1 MKEEINK
8 SDISKMNK
16 IIFKKINE
24 QFEKDL
30 TPSEF
35 IATSRLALAF
45 QKAIAIGLV
54 DEEQQE
60 ESRKAF
66 NEIMGMLDQ
75 IAAFKR
81 DTPGFEFKK

>member
-1 MKEEINK
+1 MIDKINE
-8 SDISKMNK
+8 SDINQMN
-16 IIFKKINE
+16 IIILKKINE

-45 QKAIAIGLV
+45 QRTVAVNLV

-60 ESRKAF
+60 QSREAF
-66 NEIMGMLDQ
+66 ENIMSMFDQ
-75 IAAFKR
+75 VEAFRK
-81 DTPGFEFKK
+81 DNPEFEFK

>member
-1 MKEEINK
+1 MIDKINE
-8 SDISKMNK
+8 SDINQMN
-16 IIFKKINE
+16 IIILKKINE

-45 QKAIAIGLV
+45 QRTVAINLV

-60 ESRKAF
+60 QSQEAF
-66 NEIMGMLDQ
+66 ENIMGMLDQ
-75 IAAFKR
+75 IKAFRK
-81 DTPGFEFKK
+81 DNPEFEFK

>member
-1 MKEEINK
+1 
-8 SDISKMNK
+8 MNK

-30 TPSEF
+30 TPNEF

-45 QKAIAIGLV
+45 QKAVAIDLV

>member
-35 IATSRLALAF
+35 IAASRLALAF

>member
-1 MKEEINK
+1 MTEEINK
-8 SDISKMNK
+8 SDINKMNK

-45 QKAIAIGLV
+45 QKAVNVDLV

-60 ESRKAF
+60 QSRETF
-66 NEIMGMLDQ
+66 NKIMGMLDQ
-75 IAAFKR
+75 IEAFKR
-81 DTPGFEFKK
+81 NTPGFEFKK

>member
-1 MKEEINK
+1 MTEEINK
-8 SDISKMNK
+8 SDINKMNQ

-35 IATSRLALAF
+35 IATARLALAF
-45 QKAIAIGLV
+45 QKAVAVDLV

-60 ESRKAF
+60 QARESFEK
-66 NEIMGMLDQ
+66 IMDMHDQ
-75 IAAFKR
+75 MAAFKR
-81 DTPGFEFKK
+81 DTPGFDFKK

>member
-1 MKEEINK
+1 MTEEINK
-8 SDISKMNK
+8 SDINKMNK
-16 IIFKKINE
+16 IIFEKINE
-24 QFEKDL
+24 QFKKDL

-35 IATSRLALAF
+35 ISTARLALAF
-45 QKAIAIGLV
+45 QKAVEVDLV

-60 ESRKAF
+60 QSQEAF

-81 DTPGFEFKK
+81 NTPGFEFEK